1 MLCSV
6 LIRRLKP
13 GATYEAFREAWKPD
27 QGFGVPVRVINARSL
42 DDPSEIVSI
51 GLVDLP
57 AEDCPALLKTVAE
70 SEARRHEQIAHV
82 IEQTVHKGIY
92 EIVDD
97 DDLS

>member
-13 GATYEAFREAWKPD
+13 GATYDDFREAWKPN
-27 QGFGVPVRVINARSL
+27 QGFGVPVRVINAQSL
-42 DDPSEIVSI
+42 DDPNEIVSV

-57 AEDCPALLKTVAE
+57 TEDLPAMLKTVAE

-82 IEQTVHKGIY
+82 IEETVHKGIY

>member
-42 DDPSEIVSI
+42 DDPREIVSI
-51 GLVDLP
+51 GFVDLP
-57 AEDCPALLKTVAE
+57 AEDLPAMLQKVAD
-70 SEARRHEQIAHV
+70 SEGRRHESIAHV
-82 IEQTVHKGIY
+82 IEETVHKGIY